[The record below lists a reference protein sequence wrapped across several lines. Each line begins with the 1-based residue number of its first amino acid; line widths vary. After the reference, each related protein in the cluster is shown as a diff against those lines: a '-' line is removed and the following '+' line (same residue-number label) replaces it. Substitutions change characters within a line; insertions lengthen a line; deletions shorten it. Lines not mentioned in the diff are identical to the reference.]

1 MNTKVGTS
9 FGLILMLA
17 IGVIA
22 AMLALGTFSAP
33 KAHAVVEGV
42 SVTVS
47 PDGARSIGQY
57 TIQVSA
63 NTNLDVGQRVFVSF
77 NSSTTVPAAI
87 DASNVTLKATSLTG
101 DGTANELVTAG
112 SVTVSGNEVRIAV
125 PDMATGTTPSGNAG
139 DDGIA
144 AKAAITI
151 TFLQAAGITSP
162 NDATPSTAYT
172 VNVWTD
178 SEPTPVASSS
188 YSITASVSL
197 SATSGAQGDVITVTG
212 VGFDANCTTCSI
224 FLTTGSENIGSGAID
239 ATGSFSGSFTVSG
252 ATLPGGTIY
261 VTDAVGNSVTSSS
274 SFSQNA
280 GATPRSTSAS
290 PGANVSVDLVDY
302 TATAVIVTSSGTTV
316 SGSNAANDPASSF
329 TIPTG
334 GASSTLSP
342 YVFTVP
348 IGTASGTHLVVIT
361 ESGAGTKSASFN
373 LEVVSRTLTVTP
385 NPAAIGQSITVS
397 GTGFTANG
405 IIASSALTTGDG
417 GVINSGSAIT
427 IDSGGAWSFAG
438 RVPTLNALA
447 DNSGTGITV
456 SATDGTLTGTSSG
469 FNRTAR
475 TFTLDPSTASAGVAI
490 TVSGTGMT
498 VDNNEIST
506 VTAQV
511 TITVNTGSLIGT
523 TIFPVNSDGT
533 WSGTVTTPTTASVG
547 SLTFTA
553 TDNADALNADG
564 DNNRVVT
571 AALTVPAGTVSVDP
585 ASASTGT
592 IVTVTG
598 SNFPPS
604 TTASVLTFASAS
616 ALPTGGI
623 TTDGDGGFS
632 VTTEIPAAIT
642 GGSLSPGAAIVSV
655 TVGSISGT
663 TTAFSVPN
671 PSITIEPSSATVE
684 DTIIIT
690 GAGFNALTAVTV
702 LNIGTASALPSPA
715 PRAGRTGEVE
725 AIVIVPLLNPGKYT
739 VVMTNATGFTA
750 TATFTAL
757 AAPAVEVVST
767 SDVSVIF
774 ADAFAADEVERVF
787 LFTNPTS
794 EGEAGAWTFNDPRE
808 AFQEFNT
815 YETCTDGDIAWVKF
829 TQTTTF
835 QGSTYFTG
843 FNQVPISC

>member
-9 FGLILMLA
+9 FGLVLMLA

-33 KAHAVVEGV
+33 KAHAVVGTV
-42 SVTVS
+42 TVTVS
-47 PDGARSIGQY
+47 PDGARATGQY
-57 TIQVSA
+57 TIQTTA
-63 NTNLDVGQRVFVSF
+63 NTKLDVGQRVFVSF
-77 NSSTTVPAAI
+77 NSSTKVPASI
-87 DASNVTLKATSLTG
+87 DVANVKIKASSLTG
-101 DGTANELVTAG
+101 GGTGDELRSAG
-112 SVTVSGNEVRIAV
+112 AVTVSGNEVRITV
-125 PDMATGTTPSGNAG
+125 PDMDSGTGSGSIG

-144 AKAAITI
+144 AGSTLTI
-151 TFLQAAGITSP
+151 TFLQAAGIVNA
-162 NDATPSTAYT
+162 NDSTPSTDYT
-172 VNVWTD
+172 VAVWTD
-178 SEPTPVASSS
+178 SETTSVASSS

-224 FLTTGSENIGSGAID
+224 FLTTGSVNIGSGAID
-239 ATGSFSGSFTVSG
+239 ANGSFSGSFTASA
-252 ATLPGGTIY
+252 ATLPGGTIS
-261 VTDAVGNSVTSSS
+261 VIDAVGNSVTSSS
-274 SFSQNA
+274 SFTQIA

-290 PGANVSVDLVDY
+290 PGASVSVDLVDY
-302 TATAVIVTSSGTTV
+302 TATAVIDNGKGTTV
-316 SGSNAANDPASSF
+316 SGTPAANSPASSF

-334 GASSTLSP
+334 GSSSTLTP
-342 YVFTVP
+342 YVFVVP
-348 IGTASGTHLVVIT
+348 TSVASGTHLIVIT
-361 ESGAGTKSASFN
+361 ETGAGTKSASFN

-397 GTGFTANG
+397 GTGFTADG
-405 IIASSALTTGDG
+405 TIDSSALTTNDS
-417 GVINSGSAIT
+417 GVLNADSSIT

-438 RVPTLNALA
+438 RVPTIEALA
-447 DNSGTGITV
+447 DNSGTAITIT
-456 SATDGTLTGTSSG
+456 ATDGTLSGTSSG

-475 TFTLDPSTASAGVAI
+475 ALTLDPTTASAGVAI

-498 VDNNEIST
+498 VDTTEIST

-511 TITVNTGSLIGT
+511 TVAVSAGSLVGT
-523 TIFPVNSDGT
+523 TQFPVNSDGT
-533 WSGTVTTPTTASVG
+533 WSGTVTVPTTATVG
-547 SLTFTA
+547 TLTFTA
-553 TDNADALNADG
+553 TDNAAALNAD
-564 DNNRVVT
+564 NTTNRVAT
-571 AALTVPAGTVSVDP
+571 AALTVPAGTVTVDP

-592 IVTVTG
+592 TVTVSG
-598 SNFPPS
+598 LNFPPS
-604 TTASVLTFASAS
+604 TTASVLTFAGAS
-616 ALPTGGI
+616 ALPVGGL
-623 TTDGDGGFS
+623 TTDADGSFS
-632 VTTEIPAAIT
+632 VTTEVPAAT
-642 GGSLSPGAAIVSV
+642 AGGSLSPGAAIVSV

-663 TTAFSVPN
+663 TTAFTVPN

-690 GAGFNALTAVTV
+690 GAGFNALTAVTT
-702 LNIGTASALPSPA
+702 LNIGSASALPSPA
-715 PRAGRTGEVE
+715 PRAGRTGAVE

-794 EGEAGAWTFNDPRE
+794 EGESGAWTFNDPRE

-829 TQTTTF
+829 TQTTEF